1 MADKILVCLI
11 SEQHVPNL
19 LSVHHLRPDRL
30 VLVVSGQMAARKMDS
45 YFTQALE
52 HGGLTYAPH
61 VCKID
66 LEDSVEQTY
75 QVLRAAHARLASSH
89 PGAEWTV
96 NYTGA
101 TKPMSIGAHAFAR
114 EIGAQPLYIN
124 FSRPNLLLFP
134 AADPGGRTERCT
146 HELGVREFLAG
157 YGFEDRRPEGSHLAA
172 AAFARATWECAR
184 VLASR
189 DDDEDVVVVTNEER
203 AQARA
208 RGLDLLPRHT
218 AHLVDA
224 VKAALAAQFT
234 LTDGAAGLTG
244 HITSDGGKFLT
255 GGWLEVF
262 LFGLLDRHATA
273 LGCSDVRLGVLA
285 GKDRVENDLD
295 VAFMRAFGLTWI
307 ECKTGRQAHDP
318 VAEARF
324 KVEAVTGQFRALRA
338 RAILA
343 STSNN
348 ILQANG
354 TIKPS
359 VTWRAELCQ
368 YHVVARDGIRSLAAE
383 PDNLTLLRTTL
394 FGEPC
399 EPPPRNIP

>member
-1 MADKILVCLI
+1 MADKVLVCLI
-11 SEQHVPNL
+11 SDQHVPNL

-45 YFTQALE
+45 YFAQALA
-52 HGGLTYAPH
+52 HGGLSYVPH
-61 VCKID
+61 VCQID

-75 QVLRAAHARLASSH
+75 QVLRAAHAELAPSH
-89 PGAEWTV
+89 PGAEWIV
-96 NYTGA
+96 NYTGT
-101 TKPMSIGAHAFAR
+101 TKPMSIGAYEFAR
-114 EIGAQPLYIN
+114 EIGAQPLYVS
-124 FSRPNLLLFP
+124 FDRPNLLLYP
-134 AADPGGRTERCT
+134 AADPGGRTERCA

-157 YGFEDRRPEGSHLAA
+157 YGFDDRRPETSHLAS

-189 DDDEDVVVVTNEER
+189 DDDEDVLVLTKEEH
-203 AQARA
+203 AQARD

-218 AHLVDA
+218 AQLAGA
-224 VKAALAAQFT
+224 VKAALAARFT
-234 LTDGAAGLTG
+234 LTDGAAGVTG
-244 HITSDGGKFLT
+244 HINSNAGIFLT

-285 GKDRVENDLD
+285 GKDRVQNDLD
-295 VAFMRAFGLTWI
+295 VAFMREFGLTWI
-307 ECKTGRQAHDP
+307 ECKTGKQAHDP
-318 VAEARF
+318 AAEARF

-348 ILQANG
+348 ILHANG
-354 TIKPS
+354 AIKPS
-359 VTWRAELCQ
+359 VAWRAELCQ
-368 YHVVARDGIRSLAAE
+368 YRIVARDGIRSLAAE
-383 PDNLTLLRTTL
+383 PDNTALLRTTL
-394 FGEPC
+394 FG
-399 EPPPRNIP
+399 